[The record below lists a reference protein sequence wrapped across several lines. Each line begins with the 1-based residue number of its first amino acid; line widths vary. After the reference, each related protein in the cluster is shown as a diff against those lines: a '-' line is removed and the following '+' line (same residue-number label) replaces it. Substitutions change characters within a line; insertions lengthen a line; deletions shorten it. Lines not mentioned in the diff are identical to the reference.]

1 MSYSPT
7 ANTRSSMQEIQN
19 DVNKTA
25 HLLVLHY
32 AGSKNERLI
41 KSIKNNLKCV
51 LLYSGAKL
59 SGKFT
64 KVKDKTLKGKQDD
77 IVNYV
82 KFPEN
87 KCSGDYT

>member
-7 ANTRSSMQEIQN
+7 ANTRSSVQEIQN

-32 AGSKNERLI
+32 AGSNGERLI

-51 LLYSGAKL
+51 LLYSGTKL

-64 KVKDKTLKGKQDD
+64 MVKDKTLKGKQDD

-82 KFPEN
+82 EFPEN
-87 KCSGDYT
+87 KCSEDYT